1 MHLKKMLLQSS
12 SLKIEFA
19 RPKNQKFSIFCLL
32 RENFLRIAKKKK
44 VFYTF
49 LYFIIYKITVKFYKS
64 KYFLRIIVKYFLLF
78 YNFFYTQQVFVF
90 HLLINF
96 CNFTTIL
103 SLFYFFFFRKI
114 SLSFTLFCSFSLCS

>member
-1 MHLKKMLLQSS
+1 MLLQSS

-32 RENFLRIAKKKK
+32 REKFLRIAKKKK
-44 VFYTF
+44 VSYTF

-64 KYFLRIIVKYFLLF
+64 KYFLRIIIKYFLLF

-90 HLLINF
+90 DLLINF

-103 SLFYFFFFRKI
+103 SLFYFFFFTKI

>member
-1 MHLKKMLLQSS
+1 MLLQSS

-32 RENFLRIAKKKK
+32 REIFLRIAKKKK
-44 VFYTF
+44 VSYTF

-64 KYFLRIIVKYFLLF
+64 KYFLRIIIKHFLLF

-90 HLLINF
+90 DLLINF

-114 SLSFTLFCSFSLCS
+114 SLSFRLFCSFSLCS